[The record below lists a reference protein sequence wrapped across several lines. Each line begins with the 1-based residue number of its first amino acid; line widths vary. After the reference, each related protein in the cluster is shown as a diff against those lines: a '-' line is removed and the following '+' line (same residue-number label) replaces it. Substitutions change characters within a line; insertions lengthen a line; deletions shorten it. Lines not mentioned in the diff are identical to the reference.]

1 MLFSII
7 YNQGGVQMTKLFL
20 NAEKPLNCYSNFLIV
35 IMSLLGL
42 LITCMK
48 IIMNEIHP
56 GWFISAGY
64 PAFTGPAAG
73 SLILLIAGTVC
84 YIAGSSIYARKK
96 PDSSAS
102 GFREIA
108 RLFIIAG
115 LSCHYMMIV
124 IYFI

>member
-1 MLFSII
+1 
-7 YNQGGVQMTKLFL
+7 MTKLFL

-64 PAFTGPAAG
+64 PSFTGPAAG

-84 YIAGSSIYARKK
+84 CIAGVSIYAIKK
-96 PDSSAS
+96 PDSRRTS
-102 GFREIA
+102 GFREISK
-108 RLFIIAG
+108 LFIVAG